1 MCISKIIDICLST
14 LTVVGKSVWPV
25 TVNRA
30 RMLSLPVY
38 NVMFI
43 FFVFI
48 RGILSANINVTLM
61 FLNN

>member
-14 LTVVGKSVWPV
+14 LTVVGKSVY
-25 TVNRA
+25 RA

-48 RGILSANINVTLM
+48 RGILSANINATLM